1 MGGFQVCVYQ
11 AFTEIPAWSFGPWTP
26 RERENNAGTSKIS
39 HGSQNYKWKGK
50 PRKKR
55 INRISTSKWAT
66 VEVTT
71 NHRPWVARNGTG
83 SSHWKG
89 EWTLHP
95 SRPLP
100 CVCVC
105 VCVSVCVCVYTH
117 APTLM
122 EGGPEGGRR
131 GGEDWEN
138 RQQSSYTTEHWTNSA
153 SHSAP
158 QLCLSHVTGLAW
170 FIQSSGPQSPHLSNK
185 NPALSKAPW

>member
-1 MGGFQVCVYQ
+1 M
-11 AFTEIPAWSFGPWTP
+11 
-26 RERENNAGTSKIS
+26 K
-39 HGSQNYKWKGK
+39 
-50 PRKKR
+50 RKTQKKKK
-55 INRISTSKWAT
+55 NRISPLKWAV
-66 VEVTT
+66 VEVTI
-71 NHRPWVARNGTG
+71 NHRSWVARNGTG

-105 VCVSVCVCVYTH
+105 VCVYTC
-117 APTLM
+117 TYTN
-122 EGGPEGGRR
+122 GRWTRLRRRKKGR
-131 GGEDWEN
+131 GRLGKQYD